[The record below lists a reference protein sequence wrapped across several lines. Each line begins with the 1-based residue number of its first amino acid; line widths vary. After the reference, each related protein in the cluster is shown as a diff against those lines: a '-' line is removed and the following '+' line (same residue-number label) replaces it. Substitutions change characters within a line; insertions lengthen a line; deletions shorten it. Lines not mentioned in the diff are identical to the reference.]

1 MNYAIVEAS
10 GRQIWVQLGQFYDL
24 NYINSEPGDTIY
36 LHRVLLLKQNNQIQ
50 VGTPCV
56 NSVKIRATI
65 LKHLKGRKIIVFK
78 MKPKKNVRSKNG
90 HRQKLTRILIEEVT
104 S

>member
-10 GRQIWVQLGQFYDL
+10 GRQMWLQLGQFYDF
-24 NYINSEPGDTIY
+24 NYINGEPGDTIY
-36 LHRVLLLKQNNQIQ
+36 LNRVLLLKQNSQIQ
-50 VGTPCV
+50 IGTPCL
-56 NSVKIRATI
+56 NSIKLRATI
-65 LKHLKGRKIIVFK
+65 LKHLKGRKVIVFK

-90 HRQKLTRILIEEVT
+90 HRQKLTRILIEEVA